1 LTRRDKGGRTA
12 GQKYRPPN
20 QWLAAQHA
28 FSEVAQLQ
36 LQKCLPSLRV
46 HARHGAGIMSAVEF
60 IFVKSAEQT
69 FVPNT
74 IEPRGATND
83 LEI

>member
-28 FSEVAQLQ
+28 FSEVAQKQ
-36 LQKCLPSLRV
+36 LQKCLPSC
-46 HARHGAGIMSAVEF
+46 AFTPGTGIMSAVEF